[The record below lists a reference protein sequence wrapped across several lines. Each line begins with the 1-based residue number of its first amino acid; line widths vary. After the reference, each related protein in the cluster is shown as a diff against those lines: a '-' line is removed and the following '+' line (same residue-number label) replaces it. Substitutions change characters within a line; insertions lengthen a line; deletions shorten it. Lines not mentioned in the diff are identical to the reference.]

1 MPLVVYVFME
11 EEGTIRGIDKNGTI
25 YFERAGVGRL
35 GFPLPVLPEGGT
47 ILQIEATSNFRFLND
62 DLIKISEIY
71 LPPEIEYFVAF
82 AKKFALL
89 ATTLPVGD
97 SYYSDDESFKISYL
111 PQIVARVKKGKKWEE
126 TPLDTPARV
135 NRLTGDI
142 ELNAEKFRAYTVPIR
157 MFMLLHEFMHY
168 YFNSASETEVDLQA
182 LRVYLALGFGKID
195 AVYALTKVL
204 KDSPL
209 AIERVDLLISYLK
222 MHQNNEA

>member
-11 EEGTIRGIDKNGTI
+11 EEGTIRGIDKNGTV
-25 YFERAGVGRL
+25 YFERVGQGRL
-35 GFPLPVLPEGGT
+35 GFPLPVLPSEET
-47 ILQIEATSNFRFLND
+47 ILQIEADKQFRILNEEQLKTQAVFLP
-62 DLIKISEIY
+62 SEI
-71 LPPEIEYFVAF
+71 EDFVAF
-82 AKKFALL
+82 AKKFAIL

-97 SYYSDDESFKISYL
+97 SYYSDDERFKIGYL
-111 PQIVARVKKGKKWEE
+111 SQIVSRTKKGKKWEE

-135 NRLTGDI
+135 NRLNGDI

-209 AIERVDLLISYLK
+209 AIQRVDLLISYLK